1 MIKKL
6 LSITL
11 FALASLTSLARPHGE
26 AFAIL
31 IEKANITGQCFH
43 FYDQWSTQDV
53 EDIWNQGRNAKSVNY
68 TRAGWLAIS
77 QKESADQKYKY
88 NSFKEIK
95 KAADNE
101 AKNGIFLHS
110 LTLAEVG
117 TRWYWIGLSENRPNI
132 SRQVVEMVK
141 VSKLNQWMAEKAQ
154 QGLKVI
160 NCAR

>member
-31 IEKANITGQCFH
+31 IEKANITGQCFQ

-68 TRAGWLAIS
+68 TRAGKQHQQQVH
-77 QKESADQKYKY
+77 QKHQ
-88 NSFKEIK
+88 
-95 KAADNE
+95 
-101 AKNGIFLHS
+101 
-110 LTLAEVG
+110 
-117 TRWYWIGLSENRPNI
+117 SEYGKR
-132 SRQVVEMVK
+132 
-141 VSKLNQWMAEKAQ
+141 
-154 QGLKVI
+154 
-160 NCAR
+160 